1 MVNWA
6 EQCLHFFDENG
17 APKRPIDPQTDKA
30 VKDARD
36 ARENADA
43 MPWDDVRCIYRG
55 QSMVDFDKKYYQ
67 QLRDKL
73 TVDIEETENALQ
85 TDENEYHDLIR
96 GHQEYLAF
104 IEMEKS
110 WYSKPLVRTPY
121 DLLVMGLV
129 MLMGALGGIVRI
141 LRDFLDPARSN
152 PAAKHYFFIPAIG
165 MVVAIGGFVLAK
177 TGLLLLSSAKDETSL
192 SPFMI
197 GLVGMV
203 SGLLAKEVID
213 RIIAVGRPML
223 RSGKSGA
230 GTARGKSGGESDAGR
245 GPESGEHKQG
255 NRKVAEHKQ
264 QR

>member
-96 GHQEYLAF
+96 GTKN
-104 IEMEKS
+104 IWPSSRWKN
-110 WYSKPLVRTPY
+110 
-121 DLLVMGLV
+121 
-129 MLMGALGGIVRI
+129 LGI
-141 LRDFLDPARSN
+141 RSR
-152 PAAKHYFFIPAIG
+152 
-165 MVVAIGGFVLAK
+165 
-177 TGLLLLSSAKDETSL
+177 SSGRLTTS
-192 SPFMI
+192 S
-197 GLVGMV
+197 
-203 SGLLAKEVID
+203 
-213 RIIAVGRPML
+213 
-223 RSGKSGA
+223 
-230 GTARGKSGGESDAGR
+230 
-245 GPESGEHKQG
+245 
-255 NRKVAEHKQ
+255 
-264 QR
+264 